1 MTVGSAKKIGTNENV
16 SANRITEIYDH
27 STSVWDTKAFYPFQ
41 TSLVDYQILPLSG
54 DFIIFGGFDEKVN
67 IAIPIIAKFDP
78 TKNVWNKLGN
88 LRFSRHAFGAIEIQK
103 QFLIM
108 GGGDK
113 KRTETCILTGES
125 IKCKSREPTLNSFQ
139 LYPALMVVETDYTE
153 HCKNFSLVQKT
164 TLSTTKLTTTSTMK
178 MTTTPK
184 TGKKHQIE
192 WSRNMY
198 KLRASLR

>member
-1 MTVGSAKKIGTNENV
+1 MSISTV
-16 SANRITEIYDH
+16 
-27 STSVWDTKAFYPFQ
+27 
-41 TSLVDYQILPLSG
+41 
-54 DFIIFGGFDEKVN
+54 
-67 IAIPIIAKFDP
+67 AKFNP
-78 TKNVWNKLGN
+78 TKNIWSKLGN
-88 LRFSRHAFGAIEIQK
+88 LQFSRHVFGVVEIQK
-103 QFLIM
+103 HFLVM
-108 GGGDK
+108 GGEGK
-113 KRTETCILTGES
+113 KRTEVCVVTDEK
-125 IKCKSREPTLNSFQ
+125 IKCKSREPTLNNFQ

-198 KLRASLR
+198 KLRASLT